1 MLRLPPRST
10 RADTLCPYTTL
21 FRSVIEAVV
30 VDRSPVAPF
39 ATLEPG
45 EPVARM
51 VAEVDFVQPRVMA
64 DKGQP
69 GLAVIQ
75 RLKDEILVFAVNDR
89 LLGRPIVEINVV
101 LSEHVVQTIYREH
114 AITVATPHLVGN
126 LSPTK
131 P

>member
-1 MLRLPPRST
+1 
-10 RADTLCPYTTL
+10 
-21 FRSVIEAVV
+21 
-30 VDRSPVAPF
+30 
-39 ATLEPG
+39 
-45 EPVARM
+45 M

-101 LSEHVVQTIYREH
+101 LIEHVVQRSEEHTSELQSLMRNSYAVYCLKKKKTIKHYSVRIYDQH
-114 AITVATPHLVGN
+114 NIK
-126 LSPTK
+126 TK
-131 P
+131 

>member
-1 MLRLPPRST
+1 
-10 RADTLCPYTTL
+10 
-21 FRSVIEAVV
+21 
-30 VDRSPVAPF
+30 
-39 ATLEPG
+39 
-45 EPVARM
+45 M

-101 LSEHVVQTIYREH
+101 LIEHVVQTIDLDD
-114 AITVATPHLVGN
+114 AILVENAHLVVN
-126 LSPTK
+126 LAPPEQVVPADVVHSPDFVLGVDYERSEERRVGKECVGTCRSRWS
-131 P
+131 PYN